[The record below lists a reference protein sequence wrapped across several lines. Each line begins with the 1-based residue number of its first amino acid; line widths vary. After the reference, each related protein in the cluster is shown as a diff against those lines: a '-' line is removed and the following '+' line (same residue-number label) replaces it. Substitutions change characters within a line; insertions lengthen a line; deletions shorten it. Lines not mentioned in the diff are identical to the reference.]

1 MKRIFDFFSSLLGLF
16 FLSPIFLVTILLI
29 FLNDFR
35 TPLYT
40 PLRMGKYMKPF
51 KMIKF
56 RSMVINADKSG
67 VNSTSVSD
75 NRITNIGRLIR
86 KFKLDE
92 LSQLFNVLFGSM
104 SLVGPRPQVIDHV
117 INEYSEEERKL
128 LNVKPGIT
136 DFSSIVFSDEG
147 DILKDSI
154 DPNYD
159 YNVLIRPWK
168 SKLGLLYIKNQ
179 SICLDISLILLTV
192 LAILNKSLSLVFL
205 NKLLIKYNANSNLV
219 DVCKRNKK
227 LVAH

>member
-1 MKRIFDFFSSLLGLF
+1 
-16 FLSPIFLVTILLI
+16 
-29 FLNDFR
+29 
-35 TPLYT
+35 
-40 PLRMGKYMKPF
+40 MGKYMKPF